1 MDLIQQL
8 IDRALP
14 EHFNATEYFT
24 YILIAMAGVLIIGGT
39 IRLCLGKGSVV
50 NGAVSSAISI
60 FNLYVISILLYSF
73 GGHFQLLFSP
83 LPFVEITNGTLK
95 IFPFFNATFQEI
107 CKEILDLLVLA
118 YLMNLLENWL
128 PKGDKVGGWFCFKI
142 LALVLAL
149 CLNYCINLLLNN
161 VLPANVLN
169 SAPVILLMV
178 LMVSFLLAILKLI
191 ITGLAF
197 LNPILGIFYTFFF
210 SKLIGKQLYKAL
222 LTTTV
227 LTALVIVLN
236 KLAYTSIII
245 ASVAF
250 LTYLPVILLAILMW
264 YVLEKVL

>member
-8 IDRALP
+8 IKRALP
-14 EHFNATEYFT
+14 EHFNPTQYFT

-39 IRLCLGKGSVV
+39 VRLCLGKGSVV

-60 FNLYVISILLYSF
+60 FNLYVVSTLLYSF

-83 LPFVEITNGTLK
+83 LPFVEITSGTLK
-95 IFPFFNATFQEI
+95 IFPFFEATFQEI
-107 CKEILDLLVLA
+107 CKEILDLLILA

-142 LALVLAL
+142 LSIIIAL

-161 VLPANVLN
+161 ILPANVLN
-169 SAPVILLMV
+169 SAPVILMMV
-178 LMVSFLLAILKLI
+178 LLASFLLAILKLI

-197 LNPILGIFYTFFF
+197 LNPILAIFYTFFF
-210 SKLIGKQLYKAL
+210 SKLLGKQLYKAL
-222 LTTTV
+222 LTTTT
-227 LTALVIVLN
+227 LTALVVVLN
-236 KLAYTSIII
+236 RLGYTTILI

-250 LTYLPVILLAILMW
+250 LTYLPVILLALLLW
-264 YVLEKVL
+264 YLLAKVL